1 MAPEPVRVSYISFL
15 TRDVQA
21 LPDFYKG
28 VFGLEEIEASR
39 SDRYRELSLGQL
51 RLGFPFVDAY
61 QMLDM
66 SDQADPTGVRSLV
79 TFAVEDAATVD
90 RLASRAA
97 GLGARLVKGPLAT
110 GFGQY
115 LAVLLDP
122 EGNGLR
128 ISAGA

>member
-1 MAPEPVRVSYISFL
+1 MPPEPVRVSYISFL

-28 VFGLEEIEASR
+28 LFELRELESSR
-39 SDRYRELSLGQL
+39 SDRYRELVLGGL
-51 RLGFPFVDAY
+51 RLGFPYIDAY

-66 SDQADPTGVRSLV
+66 TDQADPTGVRSMV
-79 TFAVEDAATVD
+79 TFAVQDAATVD
-90 RLASRAA
+90 RLAASAFDI
-97 GLGARLVKGPLAT
+97 GARIVKSPFAT

-122 EGNGLR
+122 EGNGFR
-128 ISAGA
+128 ISCET